1 MGQEDKQ
8 IKQGIYQK
16 FRSQSIGLGRA
27 VGGNVEL
34 TSHLTLT
41 CAMACSLCALI
52 ESPTSSHRAAPSRC
66 SRVTYIALA
75 AALSSALVFRRPL
88 NGSSVNSTSG
98 APFLGLIHTHSNI
111 TQTWCATLELSMRH
125 TCTTIVLLRPAP

>member
-8 IKQGIYQK
+8 IKHGIYQK

-52 ESPTSSHRAAPSRC
+52 ESPTSSHQAAPSLC
-66 SRVTYIALA
+66 SRVMYIAVLCLA
-75 AALSSALVFRRPL
+75 I
-88 NGSSVNSTSG
+88 SSVWGSG
-98 APFLGLIHTHSNI
+98 TGTIHI
-111 TQTWCATLELSMRH
+111 Q
-125 TCTTIVLLRPAP
+125 